1 MDYVPQKVKDLFIE
15 FFKKCSL
22 FKGKDYKKEIL
33 NITVDEEE
41 RMDLE
46 ELFQATEDFYAE
58 REALQASGL
67 PPHAYLER
75 EYLKIW
81 EQEHLGASEEDRR
94 KAVEEMNAILSES
107 IIIEMDALIK
117 DGQDDLALEHLKT
130 RIDATDEETR
140 ERIIDE
146 HMTSIG
152 AFECQSEDTL
162 DEEDTHLEN
171 K

>member
-46 ELFQATEDFYAE
+46 ELFQATED
-58 REALQASGL
+58 
-67 PPHAYLER
+67 YLER

-117 DGQDDLALEHLKT
+117 DGQDDLALEHLKA

>member
-1 MDYVPQKVKDLFIE
+1 M
-15 FFKKCSL
+15 
-22 FKGKDYKKEIL
+22 
-33 NITVDEEE
+33 
-41 RMDLE
+41 
-46 ELFQATEDFYAE
+46 
-58 REALQASGL
+58 

-117 DGQDDLALEHLKT
+117 DGQDDLALEHLKA

-146 HMTSIG
+146 HMTSIA

>member
-107 IIIEMDALIK
+107 IIIEM
-117 DGQDDLALEHLKT
+117 
-130 RIDATDEETR
+130 
-140 ERIIDE
+140 
-146 HMTSIG
+146 
-152 AFECQSEDTL
+152 
-162 DEEDTHLEN
+162 EN
-171 K
+171 T

>member
-75 EYLKIW
+75 EYLKFGNKNIW
-81 EQEHLGASEEDRR
+81 ERQKRIGG
-94 KAVEEMNAILSES
+94 K
-107 IIIEMDALIK
+107 
-117 DGQDDLALEHLKT
+117 QLK
-130 RIDATDEETR
+130 R
-140 ERIIDE
+140 
-146 HMTSIG
+146 
-152 AFECQSEDTL
+152 
-162 DEEDTHLEN
+162 
-171 K
+171 

>member
-81 EQEHLGASEEDRR
+81 EQEHLGA
-94 KAVEEMNAILSES
+94 
-107 IIIEMDALIK
+107 
-117 DGQDDLALEHLKT
+117 
-130 RIDATDEETR
+130 
-140 ERIIDE
+140 
-146 HMTSIG
+146 
-152 AFECQSEDTL
+152 
-162 DEEDTHLEN
+162 
-171 K
+171 